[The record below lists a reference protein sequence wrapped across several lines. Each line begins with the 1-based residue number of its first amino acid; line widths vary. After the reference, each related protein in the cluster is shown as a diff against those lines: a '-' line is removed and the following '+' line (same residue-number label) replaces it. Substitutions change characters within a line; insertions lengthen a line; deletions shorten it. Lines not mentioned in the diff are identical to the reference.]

1 MYRRE
6 VAEFLGVNEH
16 TIYYW
21 EKGQTRPNT
30 DNLNQLSRL
39 YSVSVDYLVGR
50 SEDPQHSTDELAVV
64 LEGEPEITAMLTSWK
79 NLSSV
84 EKDIIRTAV
93 NLARKSQQLREPETN
108 STPCCP
114 HGERQM
120 GRAPP
125 TLRGPHRRG
134 KHIKISMTKKN
145 MKRNNNF

>member
-1 MYRRE
+1 MSVPAMRFPELGKRLKKCRLVTNMYRRE

-50 SEDPQHSTDELAVV
+50 SENPQHSTDELAVV

-93 NLARKSQQLREPETN
+93 NLARKSQQLREPE
-108 STPCCP
+108 
-114 HGERQM
+114 
-120 GRAPP
+120 
-125 TLRGPHRRG
+125 
-134 KHIKISMTKKN
+134 K
-145 MKRNNNF
+145 

>member
-1 MYRRE
+1 MSVPAMRFPELGKRLKKCRLVTNMYRRE

-21 EKGQTRPNT
+21 EKGQTRHNT

-93 NLARKSQQLREPETN
+93 NLARKSQQLREPE
-108 STPCCP
+108 
-114 HGERQM
+114 
-120 GRAPP
+120 
-125 TLRGPHRRG
+125 
-134 KHIKISMTKKN
+134 K
-145 MKRNNNF
+145 